1 MTIKTNFQKMIFLF
15 VLVFGTINL
24 YAQFTEIVNDNVRSD
39 GKFYKKDNLIYTDR
53 IVVKFNAQVV
63 SVPEGQVISNRNDV
77 VNTFAV
83 KNVLTE
89 KATIYGE
96 MELLK
101 VFPEAKWGEVI
112 RTNKRTG
119 ASFTGKERSQIFTG
133 DF

>member
-63 SVPEGQVISNRNDV
+63 SVPEGQVISN
-77 VNTFAV
+77 
-83 KNVLTE
+83 E
-89 KATIYGE
+89 K
-96 MELLK
+96 
-101 VFPEAKWGEVI
+101 
-112 RTNKRTG
+112 
-119 ASFTGKERSQIFTG
+119 
-133 DF
+133 